1 MTHLAC
7 MFPLEA
13 IYLRSVFSIQLLEI
27 IEVALRL
34 GNTLDRDVAW
44 LWSLWKIGRFVAW
57 ASNNPHRWRRPPAT
71 TATTIHLQQ
80 RLVRVRHSRVWYP
93 TTDSTVLYRRF
104 PSLKCSNLSSGV
116 YLQQEIQGTA
126 RLVNLDS
133 TADSYQRFGVF
144 MLPNVIFAYTCHQRH
159 GKVLL
164 MISLW
169 DSIRS
174 LQSYFQHINN
184 ITGTYFSEA
193 FIWMAGVSTDTDD
206 RQNISATLIREVG
219 YFCPLNWKLKVSN

>member
-133 TADSYQRFGVF
+133 TADGYQRFGVF

-164 MISLW
+164 RWSHCGIPSAVSKVIS
-169 DSIRS
+169 
-174 LQSYFQHINN
+174 N
-184 ITGTYFSEA
+184 T
-193 FIWMAGVSTDTDD
+193 
-206 RQNISATLIREVG
+206 
-219 YFCPLNWKLKVSN
+219 